1 VTPAKLVFLR
11 QAYLFMDLSVKRIT
25 AGIFLK
31 NSFFRYSKALKGE
44 DNGFA
49 AATLLNSFKCLFV
62 FFLKKKIKKIY
73 VF

>member
-1 VTPAKLVFLR
+1 
-11 QAYLFMDLSVKRIT
+11 MDLSVKRIT

-49 AATLLNSFKCLFV
+49 AATLLDSFKCLFV
-62 FFLKKKIKKIY
+62 FFILKKN
-73 VF
+73 